1 MTLRPLTGF
10 ATPGPPL
17 TRPDSVRGAQHSMG
31 LKLPGKKMDT
41 VGPGEECIYKY
52 I

>member
-41 VGPGEECIYKY
+41 VGPGEECI
-52 I
+52 